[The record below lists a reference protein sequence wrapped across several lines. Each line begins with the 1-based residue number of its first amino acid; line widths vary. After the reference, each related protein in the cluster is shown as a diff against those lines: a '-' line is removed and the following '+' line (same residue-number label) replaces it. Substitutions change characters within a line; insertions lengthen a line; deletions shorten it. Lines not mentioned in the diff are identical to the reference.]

1 MNANASTFV
10 PSTFLSAKEDKE
22 GEEDVNEEENED
34 IYFAIDVECVATGYT
49 HNDRAVAQIAVV
61 DDAMRTLVNVFVN
74 SNNTNNTQRRRK
86 EEGTASTSYDDEN
99 ENDTNIVSTIEPLTG
114 ITREKLEKE
123 GIPFADAM
131 VLVRRCLPSRKAI
144 LVGQNVS
151 KDIEWLGLREGEDF
165 KGVVDLC
172 GVWRTWNPKFK
183 TYSVFSQDHLVRR
196 LLKGQLELSEKH
208 CAEGDSVKSMK
219 LFQLWRELHHEPE
232 KLQREKE
239 KLLEGAPEPSFAKR
253 FPTFEGVC
261 MGNRKTCTCG
271 APFFG

>member
-10 PSTFLSAKEDKE
+10 PSTFLSPREDKE
-22 GEEDVNEEENED
+22 GEKDVNEEENED

-123 GIPFADAM
+123 GIPFADG
-131 VLVRRCLPSRKAI
+131 K
-144 LVGQNVS
+144 N
-151 KDIEWLGLREGEDF
+151 
-165 KGVVDLC
+165 
-172 GVWRTWNPKFK
+172 
-183 TYSVFSQDHLVRR
+183 
-196 LLKGQLELSEKH
+196 
-208 CAEGDSVKSMK
+208 
-219 LFQLWRELHHEPE
+219 
-232 KLQREKE
+232 
-239 KLLEGAPEPSFAKR
+239 
-253 FPTFEGVC
+253 
-261 MGNRKTCTCG
+261 
-271 APFFG
+271 

>member
-61 DDAMRTLVNVFVN
+61 DDAMRTLVNVFV
-74 SNNTNNTQRRRK
+74 K

-123 GIPFADAM
+123 GIPFAD
-131 VLVRRCLPSRKAI
+131 CLLYTSPSPR
-144 LVGQNVS
+144 
-151 KDIEWLGLREGEDF
+151 
-165 KGVVDLC
+165 DLSTS
-172 GVWRTWNPKFK
+172 R
-183 TYSVFSQDHLVRR
+183 
-196 LLKGQLELSEKH
+196 
-208 CAEGDSVKSMK
+208 M
-219 LFQLWRELHHEPE
+219 
-232 KLQREKE
+232 
-239 KLLEGAPEPSFAKR
+239 PSSA
-253 FPTFEGVC
+253 
-261 MGNRKTCTCG
+261 
-271 APFFG
+271 

>member
-61 DDAMRTLVNVFVN
+61 DDAMRTLVNVFV
-74 SNNTNNTQRRRK
+74 K

-123 GIPFADAM
+123 GIPFADGKNRHLR
-131 VLVRRCLPSRKAI
+131 VLSISRFTSIIA
-144 LVGQNVS
+144 Q
-151 KDIEWLGLREGEDF
+151 
-165 KGVVDLC
+165 
-172 GVWRTWNPKFK
+172 
-183 TYSVFSQDHLVRR
+183 
-196 LLKGQLELSEKH
+196 
-208 CAEGDSVKSMK
+208 
-219 LFQLWRELHHEPE
+219 
-232 KLQREKE
+232 
-239 KLLEGAPEPSFAKR
+239 
-253 FPTFEGVC
+253 
-261 MGNRKTCTCG
+261 
-271 APFFG
+271 

>member
-61 DDAMRTLVNVFVN
+61 DDAMRTLVNVFV
-74 SNNTNNTQRRRK
+74 K

-123 GIPFADAM
+123 GIPFADGKNWHVR
-131 VLVRRCLPSRKAI
+131 VLSISR
-144 LVGQNVS
+144 
-151 KDIEWLGLREGEDF
+151 
-165 KGVVDLC
+165 
-172 GVWRTWNPKFK
+172 
-183 TYSVFSQDHLVRR
+183 
-196 LLKGQLELSEKH
+196 
-208 CAEGDSVKSMK
+208 
-219 LFQLWRELHHEPE
+219 
-232 KLQREKE
+232 
-239 KLLEGAPEPSFAKR
+239 FASII
-253 FPTFEGVC
+253 
-261 MGNRKTCTCG
+261 
-271 APFFG
+271 AQ

>member
-74 SNNTNNTQRRRK
+74 SNNTNNTQRRGK

-123 GIPFADAM
+123 GIPFADG
-131 VLVRRCLPSRKAI
+131 K
-144 LVGQNVS
+144 N
-151 KDIEWLGLREGEDF
+151 
-165 KGVVDLC
+165 
-172 GVWRTWNPKFK
+172 
-183 TYSVFSQDHLVRR
+183 
-196 LLKGQLELSEKH
+196 
-208 CAEGDSVKSMK
+208 
-219 LFQLWRELHHEPE
+219 
-232 KLQREKE
+232 
-239 KLLEGAPEPSFAKR
+239 
-253 FPTFEGVC
+253 
-261 MGNRKTCTCG
+261 
-271 APFFG
+271 